1 MVTAEQA
8 INSPACNIR
17 VMTILGCSCV
27 DRSEAFYRVAKRD
40 ARHVCVGNIRQT
52 RVSLIKRAGVVYK
65 LTAWLER
72 VIVGTETIAEIVS
85 NYELPIACEKCGA
98 QSQKTIGWIR
108 LHRDMKCPGC
118 DAVIVLNTSRI
129 TGTIRSVERRLGDLQ
144 SQLTERIR
152 KL

>member
-1 MVTAEQA
+1 MLRLQHQTNTAVTYQR
-8 INSPACNIR
+8 PATGVQIR
-17 VMTILGCSCV
+17 CPSKMGSSVP
-27 DRSEAFYRVAKRD
+27 K
-40 ARHVCVGNIRQT
+40 
-52 RVSLIKRAGVVYK
+52 
-65 LTAWLER
+65 
-72 VIVGTETIAEIVS
+72 ETIARIVS
-85 NYELPIACEKCGA
+85 AYELPISCEKCGA
-98 QSQKTIGWIR
+98 QSQQTIGWIR

>member
-1 MVTAEQA
+1 M
-8 INSPACNIR
+8 
-17 VMTILGCSCV
+17 
-27 DRSEAFYRVAKRD
+27 
-40 ARHVCVGNIRQT
+40 
-52 RVSLIKRAGVVYK
+52 
-65 LTAWLER
+65 
-72 VIVGTETIAEIVS
+72 IVGTETISEIVS

-144 SQLTERIR
+144 TQLTERIR

>member
-1 MVTAEQA
+1 MAV
-8 INSPACNIR
+8 P
-17 VMTILGCSCV
+17 
-27 DRSEAFYRVAKRD
+27 
-40 ARHVCVGNIRQT
+40 
-52 RVSLIKRAGVVYK
+52 
-65 LTAWLER
+65 LER
-72 VIVGTETIAEIVS
+72 VIVGTETISEIVS
-85 NYELPIACEKCGA
+85 NYELTIACEKCGA

-129 TGTIRSVERRLGDLQ
+129 TGTIRSVERRLGDLK

>member
-1 MVTAEQA
+1 M
-8 INSPACNIR
+8 I
-17 VMTILGCSCV
+17 ILRCFFV
-27 DRSEAFYRVAKRD
+27 DRTEAFYRVANRD
-40 ARHVCVGNIRQT
+40 ARRVCVGHIRQT
-52 RVSLIKRAGVVYK
+52 RVSLIKRPGVVYK
-65 LTAWLER
+65 LSALRRER

-118 DAVIVLNTSRI
+118 EAVIVLNTSRI